1 MTDKI
6 ESRILV
12 RDVRGAFLCLWH
24 PEPFPGGKDPTPYYS
39 GSFIMPPSHPQR
51 GAINKLMESLANQEW
66 KLKGPVILKAIKAT
80 GKVFFRDGN
89 TKPEYDGFPGNWF
102 ISARSKVQPNCFDH
116 ARNKITEDMGII
128 YSGCYVNVLLST
140 YSYTKG
146 NNGLG
151 AELKGIQF
159 LRKGDAF
166 GGGGPPAAAD
176 EFDEI
181 DAPDEEEMNA
191 DEMMG

>member
-1 MTDKI
+1 M
-6 ESRILV
+6 SRILV
-12 RDVRGAFLCLWH
+12 KDVRLAFAVLWH

-39 GSFIMPPSHPQR
+39 GSFIMPPTHPQR
-51 GAINKLMESLANQEW
+51 RELNVLMDTLAAEEW
-66 KLKGPVILKAIKAT
+66 KLRGPAVLKAMKAT

-102 ISARSKVQPNCFDH
+102 ISARSKVKPNCFDH
-116 ARNKITEDMGII
+116 KRDNITEEMGIL

-140 YSYTKG
+140 YAYTKG

-151 AELKGIQF
+151 AELKGVQF

-166 GGGGPPAAAD
+166 GGGGPPAQAD

-181 DAPDEEEMNA
+181 DAPDEEAADADA
-191 DEMMG
+191 DEMLG